1 MEEEKKFE
9 EKKKIFG
16 FRSQKKWKMVIAVF
30 YYFIWAKDY
39 STIYKYVFDTILEK
53 FEDLC
58 YMIAYFSPFLL
69 LSDFS
74 KDIRKNIPLLNQNKK
89 GKTVLF
95 FIILIVVLTFSSTM
109 ATMTFHTEEYEEQ
122 IKIEQERLEQEEEA
136 KKEAEEK
143 AKKEAEEKAK
153 KEAEE
158 KEKKEAE
165 DKAKKEAEEKAK
177 KEAEEK
183 EKKEAEEKAKKEAEA
198 QAKKE
203 KEEKAKAEKEHK
215 EYIAKMKKEGLANL
229 KKIRKA
235 YKNNSLNAD
244 DTYKGNRYVLYAE
257 LVSIDESGFLD
268 KLFND
273 IEVLVIYKDGNTI
286 SNAWCDFNDTER
298 DKLKK
303 YKKGDYILFSGECFN
318 SGNYSN
324 CEIIE

>member
-30 YYFIWAKDY
+30 YYFIGIMNLISIINDWKM
-39 STIYKYVFDTILEK
+39 SVSVFDTILEK

-89 GKTVLF
+89 GKTFLF

-198 QAKKE
+198 QSKKE

-215 EYIAKMKKEGLANL
+215 EYIAK
-229 KKIRKA
+229 
-235 YKNNSLNAD
+235 
-244 DTYKGNRYVLYAE
+244 
-257 LVSIDESGFLD
+257 
-268 KLFND
+268 
-273 IEVLVIYKDGNTI
+273 
-286 SNAWCDFNDTER
+286 
-298 DKLKK
+298 
-303 YKKGDYILFSGECFN
+303 
-318 SGNYSN
+318 
-324 CEIIE
+324 